1 MDNPTKHPL
10 LPVSPPPPPAHSD
23 QVLTGEDEED
33 GEQRDQRDPSPGH
46 LEPEETRPRLDLSRT
61 PQLRQSGRRG
71 GEKDEGGREGEREVE
86 WEERVEKKGGREGSS
101 WNFNCPREKKR
112 SRKQGERDDGWGWPN
127 GGIDQ

>member
-1 MDNPTKHPL
+1 MDNPTKHHL
-10 LPVSPPPPPAHSD
+10 LPISPPPTHSD

-46 LEPEETRPRLDLSRT
+46 LEPEKRDPNLTWAEHPNW
-61 PQLRQSGRRG
+61 GRAGDR

-101 WNFNCPREKKR
+101 WNFNCAKERKI
-112 SRKQGERDDGWGWPN
+112 SRKQGERDDGWG
-127 GGIDQ
+127 